1 MERSAPSPLTCW
13 IITDGKAGDENQCVG
28 VAEAMGLAFETRR
41 VAPRAPFAW
50 FMPKG
55 PIDPREGPSRPGSPI
70 GGAPP
75 DVVIGSGRRAAA
87 YVRAVKKHSS
97 GRTFTM
103 FLKDARTGTGAA
115 DFIWVPAHDRL
126 RGGNV
131 LVTLTSP
138 HKVSQAALA
147 AARAAPPREIA
158 ALPSPRVAVLVGG
171 DSRHHRFRPEDSA
184 RFAQALASLAAQG
197 VGLMGSRSRRTPEPL
212 SAMVGDIFRGA
223 GGWWWDGSGANP
235 YTALLANADYIVATA
250 DSVNMIGEAA
260 ATGVPVLVFE
270 PSGGHGKIG
279 KFLNGLADHGVV
291 HRFDGNL
298 VGSRYEP
305 LDSTTTIAR
314 TALERLRAHRAALGL
329 TP

>member
-1 MERSAPSPLTCW
+1 M
-13 IITDGKAGDENQCVG
+13 
-28 VAEAMGLAFETRR
+28 
-41 VAPRAPFAW
+41 
-50 FMPKG
+50 
-55 PIDPREGPSRPGSPI
+55 
-70 GGAPP
+70 
-75 DVVIGSGRRAAA
+75 
-87 YVRAVKKHSS
+87 
-97 GRTFTM
+97 
-103 FLKDARTGTGAA
+103 
-115 DFIWVPAHDRL
+115 
-126 RGGNV
+126 

-212 SAMVGDIFRGA
+212 AAMVGDIFRGA

-305 LDSTTTIAR
+305 LDSTTTIAQ
-314 TALERLRAHRAALGL
+314 TAAGAPARPPRRAGADALKDGDRPWP
-329 TP
+329 TPTPA

>member
-1 MERSAPSPLTCW
+1 MDAPLTLTCW

-28 VAEAMGLAFETRR
+28 VAEAMGLRHELRR
-41 VAPRAPFAW
+41 VSPRAPFTW

-55 PIDPREGPSRPGSPI
+55 PIDPREGPGKPGSPI
-70 GGAPP
+70 AGEPP

-87 YVRAVKKHSS
+87 YVRAVKKLSG

-103 FLKDARTGTGAA
+103 FLKDARTGTRAA

-126 RGGNV
+126 RGDNV

-138 HKVSQAALA
+138 HKVAQAALA
-147 AARAAPPREIA
+147 AARANPPREIA

-171 DSRHHRFRPEDSA
+171 DSRHHRFKPEDIT
-184 RFAQALASLAAQG
+184 RFTQALSALAAQG
-197 VGLMGSRSRRTPEPL
+197 VGLMGSRSRRTPEAL
-212 SAMVGDIFRGA
+212 AALVGETFTRA
-223 GGWWWDGSGANP
+223 RGWWWDGSGPNP
-235 YTALLANADYIVATA
+235 YIALLANADYIVVTA

-279 KFLNGLADHGVV
+279 KFLNGLADHGSV

-298 VGSRYEP
+298 VGARYEP
-305 LDSTTTIAR
+305 LDSTVTIAES
-314 TALERLRAHRAALGL
+314 ALAALTRHRAALGL
-329 TP
+329 PT